1 MADIFTIG
9 RGDTNPPLTYELYP
23 PVNLT
28 GASVVFTMA
37 RAADVAE
44 NPETFTPVI
53 NRRAAVIAQANP
65 GIVRH
70 DWIMGDTATV
80 ESYLGEFEVTDSNGK
95 IATYPNTEQKI
106 LITVT
111 RSLG

>member
-9 RGDTNPPLTYELYP
+9 QNDTLPALTYELYP

-28 GASVVFTMA
+28 GASVVFTMV
-37 RAADVAE
+37 RAAE
-44 NPETFTPVI
+44 LTPVI

-70 DWIMGDTATV
+70 DWITGDTATV
-80 ESYLGEFEVTDSNGK
+80 ESYLAEFEVTDSNGK